1 MDNKKFVEVV
11 AYYDTEGNISPLVIH
26 WDDGSEYEIDRIT
39 DVTQAASLKH
49 GGAGIRYTCRI
60 HGQMRYLFLDD
71 NKWFIEKIS

>member
-1 MDNKKFVEVV
+1 MNDKKFVEVV
-11 AYYDTEGNISPLVIH
+11 AYYDTEGNISPLVIY
-26 WDDGSEYEIDRIT
+26 WDDGSEYEIEKIT

>member
-1 MDNKKFVEVV
+1 MNNKKFVEVV
-11 AYYDTEGNISPLVIH
+11 AYYDTEGNISPLIIH

-39 DVTQAASLKH
+39 DVTKSASLKH

>member
-39 DVTQAASLKH
+39 DITQAASLKH

>member
-1 MDNKKFVEVV
+1 MNNKKFVEVV
-11 AYYDTEGNISPLVIH
+11 AYYDTEGNISPLIIH

-39 DVTQAASLKH
+39 DVTKAASLKR